1 MCGPSRLLAIKAA
14 HRGCALPLLSLSS
27 SNVFRVWLLLL
38 QLKAACDDPGVNL
51 IQTFFKDWPVH
62 INTGDIRAYA
72 DPAYQHEGT
81 RLAGRPI
88 EDDNNTC
95 VCSEKSR

>member
-1 MCGPSRLLAIKAA
+1 M
-14 HRGCALPLLSLSS
+14 
-27 SNVFRVWLLLL
+27 FRVWLLLL

-81 RLAGRPI
+81 RLQGGRLRTI
-88 EDDNNTC
+88 ITRVCALRNHADLFIKDKSEHGARAASC
-95 VCSEKSR
+95 V